1 MLNLTST
8 LSSSPLVSR
17 VYQSLLLLST
27 TSCGHMIMLISSPSK
42 AGDYQEPVQTHAN
55 RFQHRAVVVKEE
67 LNAGNNSTPESP
79 TRPPKEQPPIH
90 DGSQEVAAEI
100 YSQHDAPPNSAATNA
115 DQARLVSPS
124 AHIRTGQETQ
134 VVQIEHG
141 DDSWTVIEDLSQR
154 DGDIIFESTK
164 TKKRI
169 VFPKTGEA
177 AFQEYDARYPEFAGL
192 QLANIGLATQDLL
205 ANRMLTDGE
214 PDERRVRFTLPPTG
228 SAPPPKTGYVPPEWT
243 SFLGTVEAIDT
254 APVFDYGHTK
264 TYHPVQDFPEIKA
277 YNQKRFEGKVGG
289 FMPAVRKILTKN
301 EADEDLPPTDYI
313 EVISFGDV
321 EAKDPFIIQT
331 WHRTIHMKNNSIER
345 VVYGHSYPSFPRSKP
360 QQSAEEFY
368 RALFR
373 FGDYWN
379 VKLSDMAHVVL
390 PNPSWENMV
399 KFAFATEL
407 MVRPG
412 GKYPKYGAVDRDY
425 AGSEYDGFQDIF
437 TSSLSANLEWGRFA
451 HAWDVIDNY
460 LSLFVSSD
468 GSINM
473 RGPEV
478 GQFGLTLSLL
488 AKYARYSGELD
499 LLLKNKEKI
508 VGLAKVLTGLH
519 DESLRLNSSQPGY
532 GLLHGWSES
541 DAALGS
547 KPDTYWQPYYSNT
560 ALAIRGFR
568 DISSLTIFS
577 EYAFDWT
584 KRAEALTARLAES
597 ITASITTRPGATKNA
612 TSLTYVPVLPGT
624 NQTFRES
631 MASEKT
637 DSPQAWPHRLYTE
650 LLHSAVLPLNISNLV
665 IDTMRN
671 FGATSMGVVAN
682 VDTLSPTGR
691 DILGF
696 ISYGYAY
703 SLLLNDRIDEFILFL
718 YTHRYH
724 VHTRGAWKAGEVT
737 EINGGSHNFCIPSQ
751 LTIPSILRWALVLEH
766 PDEDTLFLG
775 RGIPR
780 AWLATGK
787 EISILQAPTRW
798 GKVEFAIQVA
808 GEGVNLGAGVKV
820 RARVVFGMGFP
831 GVVEFKLRMPKG
843 VVLKK
848 VRVNGREMNI
858 GEEENVVVV
867 LNERESPIIVEG
879 F

>member
-1 MLNLTST
+1 M
-8 LSSSPLVSR
+8 
-17 VYQSLLLLST
+17 
-27 TSCGHMIMLISSPSK
+27 
-42 AGDYQEPVQTHAN
+42 
-55 RFQHRAVVVKEE
+55 
-67 LNAGNNSTPESP
+67 
-79 TRPPKEQPPIH
+79 
-90 DGSQEVAAEI
+90 
-100 YSQHDAPPNSAATNA
+100 
-115 DQARLVSPS
+115 
-124 AHIRTGQETQ
+124 
-134 VVQIEHG
+134 
-141 DDSWTVIEDLSQR
+141 
-154 DGDIIFESTK
+154 
-164 TKKRI
+164 
-169 VFPKTGEA
+169 
-177 AFQEYDARYPEFAGL
+177 
-192 QLANIGLATQDLL
+192 
-205 ANRMLTDGE
+205 
-214 PDERRVRFTLPPTG
+214 
-228 SAPPPKTGYVPPEWT
+228 
-243 SFLGTVEAIDT
+243 
-254 APVFDYGHTK
+254 
-264 TYHPVQDFPEIKA
+264 
-277 YNQKRFEGKVGG
+277 
-289 FMPAVRKILTKN
+289 
-301 EADEDLPPTDYI
+301 
-313 EVISFGDV
+313 
-321 EAKDPFIIQT
+321 
-331 WHRTIHMKNNSIER
+331 
-345 VVYGHSYPSFPRSKP
+345 
-360 QQSAEEFY
+360 
-368 RALFR
+368 
-373 FGDYWN
+373 
-379 VKLSDMAHVVL
+379 
-390 PNPSWENMV
+390 
-399 KFAFATEL
+399 
-407 MVRPG
+407 
-412 GKYPKYGAVDRDY
+412 
-425 AGSEYDGFQDIF
+425 
-437 TSSLSANLEWGRFA
+437 
-451 HAWDVIDNY
+451 
-460 LSLFVSSD
+460 
-468 GSINM
+468 
-473 RGPEV
+473 
-478 GQFGLTLSLL
+478 
-488 AKYARYSGELD
+488 
-499 LLLKNKEKI
+499 LKNKEKI

-547 KPDTYWQPYYSNT
+547 KLDTYWQPYYSNT

-584 KRAEALTARLAES
+584 KRAEVLTARLAES

-612 TSLTYVPVLPGT
+612 TSLTYVPALPGT

-682 VDTLSPTGR
+682 VATLSPTGR